1 LLKLVDDITRHM
13 LAQLEDTSNELGPVE
28 PEPDK
33 EDDQKQQKTQQS
45 SSSSSSSPPSRGDES
60 STGGSTRQ
68 PQQQDSDSRPQDA
81 KSSGF
86 SMKNPFESSKKP
98 ERIQQA
104 AIKHMK
110 EWRKEFMSK
119 LEEIALVEDDDK
131 IRNERKKRLDAMERA
146 HKSGE
151 TPADGEEDLID
162 LGGGTIDKSEDFF
175 SLQLLYE
182 PLPTSL
188 TSVREQ
194 DRKEALSSIL
204 LLLLSTGKYSAHSRT
219 LILHIASSLE
229 LPQSF
234 IIREETEIAKSLM
247 ESSTGEK
254 DKEQAMNAEAEAEKR
269 QKENKF
275 SRYWKV
281 GLASVAGATIIGV
294 TGGLAA
300 PLVAGALGGVLGGI
314 GLGGVASFLGIFW
327 MNGALVGAL
336 FGAFGA
342 KMTVSRFLIR

>member
-1 LLKLVDDITRHM
+1 MAPICADPRQFVITFPPPQRQTLLKLVQDVTNHM
-13 LAQLEDTSNELGPVE
+13 LAQLENPGELGPVE
-28 PEPDK
+28 VEQP
-33 EDDQKQQKTQQS
+33 S
-45 SSSSSSSPPSRGDES
+45 SSQQEQGGEEEEGEDGKAKEGKSGSGPSFIKTIME
-60 STGGSTRQ
+60 
-68 PQQQDSDSRPQDA
+68 P
-81 KSSGF
+81 
-86 SMKNPFESSKKP
+86 SKKA

-104 AIKHMK
+104 AVKHMK
-110 EWRKEFMSK
+110 AWRKEFMSK
-119 LEEIALVEDDDK
+119 FEEMALVDDDDK
-131 IRNERKKRLDAMERA
+131 ILNERQKRLDALK
-146 HKSGE
+146 KSSA
-151 TPADGEEDLID
+151 TSDDDEEDLID

-182 PLPTSL
+182 PIPTRL
-188 TSVREQ
+188 TTAPKR
-194 DRKEALSSIL
+194 DRKEALGCIL

-219 LILHIASSLE
+219 LTLYLAASLQLS
-229 LPQSF
+229 QSF
-234 IIREETEIAKSLM
+234 VIKEETEIAKQLI
-247 ESSTGEK
+247 EASTADDAQK
-254 DKEQAMNAEAEAEKR
+254 DDMNAEAEAAKR

-275 SRYWKV
+275 ARYWKV

-342 KMTVSRFLIR
+342 KMTVGSDPPPRIPGLPY